1 MLRASNTR
9 MLDSRGWPWAAA
21 EQSLAWAGTPT
32 KAWADRASNTRR
44 QARQLGGGTVAEGRP
59 RNSRIWEAGRQEQ
72 GEVAG

>member
-1 MLRASNTR
+1 MFGASNTR
-9 MLDSRGWPWAAA
+9 MLDSRGWPWAAV
-21 EQSLAWAGTPT
+21 EQSRAWAG
-32 KAWADRASNTRR
+32 RASNTRR